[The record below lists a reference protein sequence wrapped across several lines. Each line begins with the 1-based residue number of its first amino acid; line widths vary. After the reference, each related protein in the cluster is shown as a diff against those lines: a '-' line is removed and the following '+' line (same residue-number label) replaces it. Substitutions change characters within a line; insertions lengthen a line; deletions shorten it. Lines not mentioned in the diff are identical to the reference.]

1 MNWITEIDTA
11 ILLWIQNH
19 LRTPV
24 MTGFWRL
31 ITGFGEAGIFWI
43 AVALVLILIPSKR
56 KTGLTCAVSMVLVF
70 AVTYALKF
78 TVCRLRPYDACVQ
91 IIPLVKKLRDYSFPS
106 GHTSFSFAAAL
117 ILMRLEDRKIRIPA
131 LVLSILIALSRLY
144 LGVHYPSDVIAGFL
158 VALAGSAAA
167 FRLTK
172 KLREDKQPV

>member
-1 MNWITEIDTA
+1 
-11 ILLWIQNH
+11 
-19 LRTPV
+19 

-78 TVCRLRPYDACVQ
+78 TVCRLRPYDACTE

-117 ILMRLEDRKIRIPA
+117 ILYAARCGKKQVI
-131 LVLSILIALSRLY
+131 IA
-144 LGVHYPSDVIAGFL
+144 IAVCVL
-158 VALAGSAAA
+158 VAGGAVGLEFMIDRSSVSSLLLYAAYILLLALPAG
-167 FRLTK
+167 LGLYYK
-172 KLREDKQPV
+172 KRSKTP